1 MGFDPALNLFD
12 EGYSDGPG
20 VPGDDGER
28 SSNPHRD
35 EDQAQVAP
43 DGHAPCIT
51 QTYHPSINGKSVVRS
66 SQTVIFID
74 SFLVS
79 GTICDKH
86 GNDIPRDTPSPP
98 CPSDRGPDDWTPYNN
113 RIEFEVADFLYRR
126 NQMSGGDADFIFN
139 LWAAS
144 LAAYNDAPPFANHN
158 EMYETIDSTPVGDV
172 PWESVTMEYDGVR
185 PDNNVPS
192 WMMMKYDAWFRNPRD
207 LVHNIISNPDF
218 DGKFDYGPLQEY
230 TTDGVH
236 RFQNV
241 MSGDWCWKQAVSWL
255 RNLCSC
261 LTFFAGLDC

>member
-1 MGFDPALNLFD
+1 
-12 EGYSDGPG
+12 
-20 VPGDDGER
+20 
-28 SSNPHRD
+28 
-35 EDQAQVAP
+35 
-43 DGHAPCIT
+43 
-51 QTYHPSINGKSVVRS
+51 
-66 SQTVIFID
+66 
-74 SFLVS
+74 
-79 GTICDKH
+79 
-86 GNDIPRDTPSPP
+86 
-98 CPSDRGPDDWTPYNN
+98 
-113 RIEFEVADFLYRR
+113 
-126 NQMSGGDADFIFN
+126 MSGGDADFIFN

-185 PDNNVPS
+185 HDNNVPS
-192 WMMMKYDAWFRNPRD
+192 WMMMKYDAWFRNPQD